1 MNTYAAPARRPFRFE
16 KLVVWQEARTLNRDV
31 YRLVQALPGD
41 ERYGLVSQV
50 RRASVSISANIA
62 EGAGRNSDR
71 DFAHFLEQAY
81 ASAMEL
87 ASHLFLVVDLN
98 YVDEANIDQIMRKLD
113 VVAARIVSLNRSL
126 AVKGSKVKL

>member
-1 MNTYAAPARRPFRFE
+1 MNTYVAPARRPFRFE
-16 KLVVWQEARTLNRDV
+16 KLAVWQEARALNRDI
-31 YRLVQALPGD
+31 YRLVHALPAD
-41 ERYGLVSQV
+41 ERYGLISQV

-87 ASHLFLVVDLN
+87 ASHLFLVFDLH
-98 YVDEANIDQIMRKLD
+98 YIDESCVNRMLNKLD
-113 VVAARIVSLNRSL
+113 GLAARLVCLNRSL

>member
-1 MNTYAAPARRPFRFE
+1 M
-16 KLVVWQEARTLNRDV
+16 
-31 YRLVQALPGD
+31 
-41 ERYGLVSQV
+41 
-50 RRASVSISANIA
+50 SISANIA

>member
-1 MNTYAAPARRPFRFE
+1 MDATGQVPRQRFRFE
-16 KLVVWQEARTLNRDV
+16 KLDVWQDARRLNV
-31 YRLVQALPGD
+31 EIYRLVRRLPPD
-41 ERYGLVSQV
+41 ENYGLSSQA
-50 RRASVSISANIA
+50 RRACVSIAANIA

-87 ASHLFLVVDLN
+87 ASHLFLMGDLG
-98 YVDEANIDQIMRKLD
+98 YVEDKLVEPCLQQIDRLAIRI
-113 VVAARIVSLNRSL
+113 AALNRSL